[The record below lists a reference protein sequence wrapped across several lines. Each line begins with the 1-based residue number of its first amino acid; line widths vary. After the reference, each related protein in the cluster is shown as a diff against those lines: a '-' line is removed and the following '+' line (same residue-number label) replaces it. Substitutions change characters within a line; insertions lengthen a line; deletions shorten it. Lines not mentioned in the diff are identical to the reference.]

1 MRHAIDPKIDCVFK
15 ALLGAEENRNLLI
28 HFLNAFLAGELL
40 EPIVWVDILNPY
52 NEKEFLSDK
61 LSIVD
66 VKAKDGHERIY
77 QIEIQLTSYS
87 HLPARIIYN
96 WADIYSQQLKSGQD
110 YGELR
115 PTYAIWLLAENLITD
130 DSDYVHHY
138 KVRDEQGKT
147 FTQHGGIWLLE
158 LEYSPPPEGV
168 SNSVIQYC
176 LSYNNQGAGIGLFE
190 FGAAKPWENNTVRYN
205 VSQNDGLINAGSL
218 AVWRNEAGGTMR
230 NCEIYNNTFY
240 NDTIKGLSL
249 WIYNN
254 WPGFHFRNNIFVY
267 SGSFLFPGQKLAD
280 EVFQANCYWN
290 LSGNTE
296 IAGHKSLAE
305 WAAATG
311 NEMMEGNIV
320 GFYADPQLQ
329 APGSCTLTEPDKL
342 TPENL
347 AAYSLKSGSPLIDR
361 GLDLK
366 NLFSLDPG
374 GRDLVGTVIP
384 QGNNFDIGA
393 LERSK

>member
-96 WADIYSQQLKSGQD
+96 WADIYSQQLQSGQD
-110 YGELR
+110 YGELK

-158 LEYSPPPEGV
+158 LDKFKANRIESEDQRWLQFFKVGE
-168 SNSVIQYC
+168 Q
-176 LSYNNQGAGIGLFE
+176 L
-190 FGAAKPWENNTVRYN
+190 
-205 VSQNDGLINAGSL
+205 NDESL
-218 AVWRNEAGGTMR
+218 PDWMITQEMKQAMSTL
-230 NCEIYNNTFY
+230 NTFSEKERQY
-240 NDTIKGLSL
+240 HQYQARQEYLREQRTILRELEETSRELLQAKLREEAAQKREELALQEKQSALQDKQSALLEKEAALAEVERLKALLTIKD
-249 WIYNN
+249 
-254 WPGFHFRNNIFVY
+254 
-267 SGSFLFPGQKLAD
+267 Q
-280 EVFQANCYWN
+280 
-290 LSGNTE
+290 
-296 IAGHKSLAE
+296 
-305 WAAATG
+305 
-311 NEMMEGNIV
+311 
-320 GFYADPQLQ
+320 
-329 APGSCTLTEPDKL
+329 
-342 TPENL
+342 
-347 AAYSLKSGSPLIDR
+347 
-361 GLDLK
+361 
-366 NLFSLDPG
+366 
-374 GRDLVGTVIP
+374 
-384 QGNNFDIGA
+384 
-393 LERSK
+393 

>member
-28 HFLNAFLAGELL
+28 HFLNAFLAGELS

-158 LEYSPPPEGV
+158 LDKFKANRIESEDQRWLQFFKVGEQLNDESLPDWMITQEMKQAMSTLTTFSEKERQYHQYQARQEYLREQRTILRELEETSRELLQAKLREELALKEKQSAV
-168 SNSVIQYC
+168 
-176 LSYNNQGAGIGLFE
+176 LE
-190 FGAAKPWENNTVRYN
+190 KEAA
-205 VSQNDGLINAGSL
+205 
-218 AVWRNEAGGTMR
+218 
-230 NCEIYNNTFY
+230 
-240 NDTIKGLSL
+240 
-249 WIYNN
+249 
-254 WPGFHFRNNIFVY
+254 
-267 SGSFLFPGQKLAD
+267 
-280 EVFQANCYWN
+280 
-290 LSGNTE
+290 
-296 IAGHKSLAE
+296 LAE
-305 WAAATG
+305 IERLKA
-311 NEMMEGNIV
+311 
-320 GFYADPQLQ
+320 L
-329 APGSCTLTEPDKL
+329 
-342 TPENL
+342 L
-347 AAYSLKSGSPLIDR
+347 ANKD
-361 GLDLK
+361 
-366 NLFSLDPG
+366 
-374 GRDLVGTVIP
+374 
-384 QGNNFDIGA
+384 Q
-393 LERSK
+393 